1 MKQKLTFL
9 FALLCMSAM
18 SWAIDWSGYE
28 WIGNGSGNA
37 AYTDKFKMT
46 LAEGQAYV
54 NIQSPGFAT
63 APGIYTTL
71 PAGII
76 SCSLPSSAYDV
87 QGTGMILHVDYFTA
101 QETEITVTHGTGT
114 AVFTV
119 YYADGEP
126 DDLTGW
132 NLARGKAT
140 VAGKDAG
147 GEYAPSSANDIN
159 VNSRWAS
166 GSGAKHYAAVGNAA
180 EDWWY
185 VDLGDYYRVDQI
197 KILFERANAWDY
209 DLLISNNAVSWTIL
223 GTYTTQ
229 SIYGNNPAT
238 DYNVYDFSADPKVG
252 RYVKIFV
259 RQGYENLAYGVSMWE
274 FEVYGDH
281 GTLADT
287 NPPSMTSA
295 VVSGDPTHN
304 QVNIAVAGTDTEDG
318 AVVEFH
324 VVDADK
330 NVDQACTA
338 VEGVIAVTGLSAST
352 SYSFTITA
360 LDAAGNES
368 ENNIVVAATTPADMT
383 LPQTAAPV
391 PTGTNKEVLPIYSDA
406 FASILEHSFDKD
418 GFAGMPL
425 YMEKNFSG
433 DNCLIYDRSGA
444 AQTFTTWGM
453 YDDGANAIIAQSAY
467 RAEGKMGVDASA
479 MENLHIDIWSLQ
491 ACNTII
497 VRINDGGRTGDLR
510 LSHDGSGWKS
520 YDIPLSEFVSGANTD
535 NVRWFKF
542 EAFDAITGKVAL
554 DNVYFWKTVSGLS
567 SVSAT
572 PNHSEM
578 GTATVKQNNVDVT
591 EVTTGTEVT
600 FSAVA
605 NEGYIFVDWS
615 NGETAA
621 TFNATVNSSMNLT
634 ANFRQLGTTYCNTE
648 LANGDN
654 KVYVTY
660 KKTANEN
667 EYTLIVR
674 STKAMTNFSNAYVG
688 HVNGTDQINLN
699 GQGTLS
705 GNGHML
711 SYTFTSTTEPGMNTP
726 LYIMMPNEVT
736 FSQLTNVEFAIPC
749 ADPEITAI
757 ELNKTEATLDMG
769 NTLTLVPSFTPAY
782 MSADITWQTSD
793 NTKATVTNGVVTPVA
808 PGEVTITA
816 KVTESVKATCV
827 VTVQAAASHNW
838 YGYGTDKDL
847 DYTYRIEYTT
857 DHHIVAHVKRQG
869 SKTGLVDIGMNI
881 NNVWTA
887 IEVTE
892 GEEEGWKKGTT
903 AATYTAGDE
912 ITIIFQSNFSGAS
925 SIIEFDYTVG
935 ADNSMP
941 TIVPTTLA
949 LSKTSIT
956 MGLTDDDI
964 QLTTEMHHRDASNQT
979 IIWTSDE
986 ETVATVVNGLIHPV
1000 GVGSATIT
1008 AKCQADE
1015 NVSATCTVTVV
1026 GALEPA
1032 TFWGNGEDNGVAI
1045 AYSITRNTNHTLTYA
1060 VEVQHN
1066 KADFQLNIND
1076 GEWHAA
1082 TLSEGIYTWTSTD
1095 PYADGDHFSGFI
1107 HMPYAGGV
1115 ARVDFVNYE
1124 VGSESARRYIP
1135 ITVVENADNSAVL
1148 TANDE
1153 KVREVTVTRSFIAGN
1168 LYTLVLPFNADAV
1181 MTAEKLPGQLTK
1193 LNNSYFKE
1201 NGDLRINFVDA
1212 DAIEAGVP
1220 YLYAPSDNVVNP
1232 VFAGVTVNEELNPSV
1247 SDERAKY
1254 YGIYAPTGGVAL
1266 KAISNAYVLGSD
1278 QYLYAVQDLPDTQ
1291 TMNALRGYF
1300 VLNFPGGSS
1309 GAPKHAAMV
1318 VFNSEETGSTT
1329 GTEDVQD
1336 DAQYTKMVKNGILYI
1351 IRDGKTYNAQGQLV
1365 K

>member
-1 MKQKLTFL
+1 MRKITLI
-9 FALLCMSAM
+9 FALLCASVMAF
-18 SWAIDWSGYE
+18 AIDWSGYD

-37 AYTDKFKMT
+37 AYTNKIKMT
-46 LAEGQAYV
+46 LADGQAYV
-54 NIQSPGFAT
+54 NLQKPGWASE
-63 APGIYTTL
+63 PGIYTTF
-71 PAGII
+71 PAGI
-76 SCSLPSSAYDV
+76 SACSLPDGKYAIDGAGMVLYLSA
-87 QGTGMILHVDYFTA
+87 FTA
-101 QETEITVTHGTGT
+101 QETEVTVTHGTGT

-132 NLARGKAT
+132 NLARGKST

-197 KILFERANAWDY
+197 KILFERANPSDY
-209 DLLISNNAVSWTIL
+209 DLLISNNAVSWTVL
-223 GTYTTQ
+223 GTYTTE
-229 SIYGNNPAT
+229 SKYGNNPAT

-259 RQGYENLAYGVSMWE
+259 RQGYDNLAYGVSMWE

-318 AVVEFH
+318 VVTQFH
-324 VVDADK
+324 VVDASK
-330 NVDQACTA
+330 AINQACTA
-338 VEGVIAVTGLSAST
+338 VEGVITVTGLSAST

-578 GTATVKQNNVDVT
+578 GTATVKQSNVDVT

-600 FSAVA
+600 FSAIA

-634 ANFRQLGTTYCNTE
+634 ANFRALGTTYCNTE
-648 LANGDN
+648 MTNGDN
-654 KVYVTY
+654 TVYVTY

-674 STKAMTNFSNAYVG
+674 SAKAMTNFSNAYVG
-688 HVNGTDQINLN
+688 HVNGNDQINLN

-711 SYTFTSTTEPGMNTP
+711 SFTFTSSTAPGMNTP
-726 LYIMMPNEVT
+726 LYILMPGEVT
-736 FSQLTNVEFAIPC
+736 FPQLTNVEFALPC

-757 ELNKTEATLDMG
+757 ALNKTEATLDLG
-769 NTLTLVPSFTPAY
+769 NTLTLLPSFTPAY
-782 MSADITWQTSD
+782 MSADITWETSD
-793 NTKATVTNGVVTPVA
+793 DTKATVTNGVVTPVA
-808 PGEVTITA
+808 AGSVTITA
-816 KVTESVKATCV
+816 KVSETIKAACA
-827 VTVQAAASHNW
+827 VTVQASTSHNW
-838 YGYGTDKDL
+838 YGYGTSQDL

-869 SKTGLVDIGMNI
+869 DKTGLVDVGMNI
-881 NNVWTA
+881 NNVWTT
-887 IEVTE
+887 INVTE
-892 GEEEGWKKGTT
+892 GEEDGWKKGTT
-903 AATYTAGDE
+903 EATYTAGDE
-912 ITIIFQSNFSGAS
+912 ITIILQSNYAGPS
-925 SIIEFDYTVG
+925 SIINIPYTVG
-935 ADNSMP
+935 ADNDMP
-941 TIVPTTLA
+941 TIVPSTLT
-949 LSKTSIT
+949 LSSTSIT
-956 MGLTDDDI
+956 MGLTDEDI
-964 QLTTEMHHRDASNQT
+964 QLTTEIHHRDAANQT
-979 IIWTSDE
+979 ITWISDDE
-986 ETVATVVNGLIHPV
+986 AVATVVNGLVHPV
-1000 GVGSATIT
+1000 GVGSTSIHASTHNAI
-1008 AKCQADE
+1008 
-1015 NVSATCTVTVV
+1015 SATCIVTVV

-1032 TFWGNGEDNGVAI
+1032 TFWGNGADGPVAI
-1045 AYSITRNTNHTLTYA
+1045 AYSITRNPDHTLTYT
-1060 VEVQHN
+1060 VEAQHD
-1066 KADFQLNIND
+1066 KEGFVLQVND
-1076 GEWHAA
+1076 GEWHNA
-1082 TLSEGIYTWTSTD
+1082 TLNEGIYSWTSEAT
-1095 PYADGDHFSGFI
+1095 YTDGDHFNGFFY
-1107 HMPYAGGV
+1107 MPYTGGA
-1115 ARVDFVNYE
+1115 ARVDFVNYV

-1135 ITVVENADNSAVL
+1135 VTLVETEDNAAQL
-1148 TANDE
+1148 AANDG
-1153 KVREVTVTRSFIAGN
+1153 KVREVTVPRTFPN
-1168 LYTLVLPFNADAV
+1168 TDEWYTLCLPFDLDELQ
-1181 MTAEKLPGQLTK
+1181 MTQIFGDDYTLTTLVGAEDRGSLIH
-1193 LNNSYFKE
+1193 LNFDYV
-1201 NGDLRINFVDA
+1201 RA
-1212 DAIEAGVP
+1212 MEAGKP
-1220 YLYAPSDNVVNP
+1220 YLLKPGVSVASAPVIN
-1232 VFAGVTVNEELNPSV
+1232 GVTVQNITPIVVGDELMKFQGTFDQILLDQDNQRFMGPENYLYSPSV
-1247 SDERAKY
+1247 NGTTMKAFRCFFTIPDGSTAGAPGRRVRVVFAPKT
-1254 YGIYAPTGGVAL
+1254 PTGL
-1266 KAISNAYVLGSD
+1266 D
-1278 QYLYAVQDLPDTQ
+1278 QMVNDKCE
-1291 TMNALRGYF
+1291 NVKILRDGQ
-1300 VLNFPGGSS
+1300 L
-1309 GAPKHAAMV
+1309 
-1318 VFNSEETGSTT
+1318 
-1329 GTEDVQD
+1329 
-1336 DAQYTKMVKNGILYI
+1336 LI
-1351 IRDGKTYNAQGQLV
+1351 IRDGRTYNAQGQV
-1365 K
+1365 VQ

>member
-1 MKQKLTFL
+1 MKRKLTFL

-126 DDLTGW
+126 ADLTGW

-147 GEYAPSSANDIN
+147 ADFAPSKANDIKTN
-159 VNSRWAS
+159 TRWAS

-185 VDLGDYYRVDQI
+185 VDLGDYYRVDSI
-197 KILFERANAWDY
+197 RILFERANPSDY
-209 DLLISNNAVSWTIL
+209 DLLISNNSVSWTVL
-223 GTYTTQ
+223 GTYTTE
-229 SIYGNNPAT
+229 SKYGDTKA
-238 DYNVYDFSADPKVG
+238 DYNVYDYSSNPKVG

-259 RQGYENLAYGVSMWE
+259 RQGYSNLAYGVSMWE
-274 FEVYGDH
+274 FEVYGVH

-287 NPPSMTSA
+287 NPPTMTSA
-295 VVSGDPTHN
+295 SLAEGTTHN
-304 QVNIAVAGTDTEDG
+304 QVNIMVAGTDEEDG
-318 AVVEFH
+318 VVTQFH
-324 VVDADK
+324 VVDASK
-330 NVDQACTA
+330 AINQACTA
-338 VEGVIAVTGLSAST
+338 VEGVITVTGLSAST

-674 STKAMTNFSNAYVG
+674 STKAMTNFSNVYVG

-736 FSQLTNVEFAIPC
+736 FPQLTNVEFAIPC

-793 NTKATVTNGVVTPVA
+793 NTIATVTNGVVTPVA

-903 AATYTAGDE
+903 EATYTAGDE

-925 SIIEFDYTVG
+925 SIINIPYTVG
-935 ADNSMP
+935 ADNDMP
-941 TIVPTTLA
+941 TIVPSTLT
-949 LSKTSIT
+949 LSSTSIT
-956 MGLTDDDI
+956 MGLTDEDI
-964 QLTTEMHHRDASNQT
+964 QLTTEIHHRDAANQT
-979 IIWTSDE
+979 ITWISDDE
-986 ETVATVVNGLIHPV
+986 AVATVVNGLVHPV
-1000 GVGSATIT
+1000 GVGSTSIHASTHNAI
-1008 AKCQADE
+1008 
-1015 NVSATCTVTVV
+1015 SATCIVTVV

-1032 TFWGNGEDNGVAI
+1032 TFWGNGADGPVAI
-1045 AYSITRNTNHTLTYA
+1045 AYSITRNPGHTLTYT
-1060 VEVQHN
+1060 VEAQHD
-1066 KADFQLNIND
+1066 KEGFVLQVND
-1076 GEWHAA
+1076 GEWHNA
-1082 TLSEGIYTWTSTD
+1082 TLNEGIYSWTSEAT
-1095 PYADGDHFSGFI
+1095 YTDGDHFNGFFY
-1107 HMPYAGGV
+1107 MPYTGGA

-1232 VFAGVTVNEELNPSV
+1232 VFAGVTVSEELNPSV

-1254 YGIYAPTGGVAL
+1254 YGIYAPTDGVAL

-1351 IRDGKTYNAQGQLV
+1351 ILDGKTYNAQGQLV